1 MSFFTCCWYN
11 WCSFMSFSISYR
23 SFCMCFFSWG
33 YNFCMS
39 AFNWSYRLFCMSFV
53 FRNCR
58 SSFILFIFRRFFCF
72 AITSF
77 FIHIFHKVVID
88 SFIVFV
94 FFFIFRRFSIF
105 FLIFFT
111 SFWLSRFVF
120 TSFWFG
126 RFWFSRFIF
135 FFTCIFTRGYWCFI
149 FFLTS
154 FCIFCCTRLYSCA
167 TIIWFHFFLWP

>member
-1 MSFFTCCWYN
+1 MSF
-11 WCSFMSFSISYR
+11 R
-23 SFCMCFFSWG
+23 SW
-33 YNFCMS
+33 N
-39 AFNWSYRLFCMSFV
+39 YRLFCVSFV
-53 FRNCR
+53 FRSCR

-77 FIHIFHKVVID
+77 FIHIFHEVIVD

-94 FFFIFRRFSIF
+94 FFFIFFPN
-105 FLIFFT
+105 
-111 SFWLSRFVF
+111 FWLSRFVF

-135 FFTCIFTRGYWCFI
+135 FFTCIFTRSYRSVFFFTIFWFRSWCRSFVFFFTCIFTRGYWCFI
-149 FFLTS
+149 FFLAS
-154 FCIFCCTRLYSCA
+154 FCIFCFIRLYSCA